1 MPLVEINLRIGT
13 RQEDSNLWVGWCPSI
28 DVASVGETQAQARE
42 AVKEAIG
49 LWLDTCGELG
59 TLDEALQEVG
69 FIVAAQDEV
78 TSANRKLDFVKIG
91 ACSYVKSAD
100 YLADEAN
107 SGDISSDF
115 SDFAYQHLLEAPA

>member
-1 MPLVEINLRIGT
+1 MNLRIGT

-28 DVASVGETQAQARE
+28 DVASVGRTRAQARE

-59 TLDEALQEVG
+59 TLHEALQEVG
-69 FIVAAQDEV
+69 FMVATRDEV
-78 TSANRKLDFVKIG
+78 PSDNRKLDLVKIG
-91 ACSYVKSAD
+91 SCSYMKSAD
-100 YLADEAN
+100 YLPDEAFCD
-107 SGDISSDF
+107 DISGDF